1 METGDLIYT
10 VVGVDPG
17 TTAAVAI
24 LDLTGSPV
32 SIHSG
37 KNFSIHNIISFIAQ
51 FGSPCIIATDVNPA
65 PQAVVKLS
73 RSFDCKLFVPP
84 GDMSVEEKNILTK
97 GYSYANFHQRDA
109 LAAALKALEYYKAK
123 FNNVDTRLEEK
134 DLLNFSESVKN
145 LVLKGHTVEK
155 AIETLQETEKPRKTE
170 VAIVEP
176 AREPVNVPEL
186 QKKITDITQTVER
199 LTTYKSELEMR
210 VKALENALAD
220 AEREI
225 RLYDREARKEVMES
239 RTIKS
244 KESVINRLKEEL
256 VIEKERSK
264 ILSQENEILKE
275 MQILG
280 YSKKVFPVKVLSHFS
295 REEIKVVDERFG
307 IRSDDI
313 IYLRDAS
320 GGGTSTARELANRG
334 VRAVITHERMS
345 HMAEEEFTKAQ
356 IPVFSEEEVNL
367 EALGNVGVV
376 NKDLFETAYSRW
388 KTHSQI
394 ADAAIA
400 EQQLEHIIGEYKE
413 KRIKD
418 ETQKP

>member
-1 METGDLIYT
+1 MDSGDSIYT

-37 KNFSIHNIISFIAQ
+37 KNFSIQNIISFIAQ
-51 FGSPCIIATDVNPA
+51 FGSPCIIASDVNPA
-65 PQAVVKLS
+65 PQAVEKLS
-73 RSFDCKLFVPP
+73 RSFDCRLFVPP
-84 GDMSVEEKNILTK
+84 SDMSVEEKNMLTK
-97 GYSYANFHQRDA
+97 GYSFTNFHQRDA

-123 FNNVDTRLEEK
+123 FSNVDTRLQDK
-134 DLLNFSESVKN
+134 NLLNYSESVKN
-145 LVLKGHTVEK
+145 LVLKGYTVEK
-155 AIETLQETEKPRKTE
+155 AIETLQETEKPKKPE
-170 VAIVEP
+170 AVIVEP
-176 AREPVNVPEL
+176 VKESVNVSEL

-199 LTTYKSELEMR
+199 LTAYKSELEMR
-210 VKALENALAD
+210 VRTLENALTD
-220 AEREI
+220 AQREI
-225 RLYDREARKEVMES
+225 RLYDRETRKEVMES

-244 KESVINRLKEEL
+244 KESVINRLREEL

-280 YSKKVFPVKVLSHFS
+280 YSKKAFPVKVLNHFS
-295 REEIKVVDERFG
+295 REEIKAVDERFG

-320 GGGTSTARELANRG
+320 GGGTSTARELVNRG

-345 HMAEEEFTKAQ
+345 HMAEEEFTEAQ

-376 NKDLFETAYSRW
+376 NKDLFENAYSRW

-394 ADAAIA
+394 AEAAIA

-418 ETQKP
+418 ESQKS